1 MWSDFCLTDRSID
14 WVVQSFNYFM
24 VFFLVSGQS
33 FVTVTSSCASLLT
46 IETRTAGLI
55 YSNYN
60 GTYLDHMNCNWTI
73 SSNAKLEL
81 AFIRFQ
87 TESGYDFVKV
97 YDGPTSSSTLI
108 GEYDGDSLP
117 TLITSSSHE
126 LFITFTTDQSVIK
139 SGFLAH
145 YHGKYQLVSIKGS
158 SWPGISFPKF
168 VKAVRNVRNSGP
180 CFMFSSWTRPYGTHP
195 NQISSCTNWDNTDKQ
210 SIIYHTIISYTL
222 LHPCLYNFHLLAFI
236 VMVLQ

>member
-1 MWSDFCLTDRSID
+1 MTHDVSRHNRQLSFTGLHSPGRFDYTVTCYHGFKLFIVVELQSIDWWSEWLFAVWFEGIIDRLFHSSAMLSDFCLTDRSID
-14 WVVQSFNYFM
+14 WVVQSFSYFM

-33 FVTVTSSCASLLT
+33 SVTVTSSCASLLT

-117 TLITSSSHE
+117 TLITGSSHE
-126 LFITFTTDQSVIK
+126 LFMSFTTDGSVTNP
-139 SGFLAH
+139 GFLAN
-145 YHGKYQLVSIKGS
+145 YHSEY
-158 SWPGISFPKF
+158 
-168 VKAVRNVRNSGP
+168 
-180 CFMFSSWTRPYGTHP
+180 
-195 NQISSCTNWDNTDKQ
+195 
-210 SIIYHTIISYTL
+210 
-222 LHPCLYNFHLLAFI
+222 
-236 VMVLQ
+236 